1 MSKKEPGHERSPSV
15 LSMGTRSMLGA
26 YNENTNEDEVAR
38 ARSPQDEED
47 DFDALMR
54 SGETMKV
61 SLTPS
66 RLKNFDVGCSYKSII

>member
-1 MSKKEPGHERSPSV
+1 
-15 LSMGTRSMLGA
+15 MLGA
-26 YNENTNEDEVAR
+26 YNENKDDEEGSR

-47 DFDALMR
+47 DFDALVR

-66 RLKNFDVGCSYKSII
+66 RLKNFEVSLIHLF

>member
-1 MSKKEPGHERSPSV
+1 
-15 LSMGTRSMLGA
+15 MGTKSMLGA
-26 YNENTNEDEVAR
+26 YNDGMDDEEVMR

-47 DFDALMR
+47 EFDALVR

-66 RLKNFDVGCSYKSII
+66 RLKNFDVSG